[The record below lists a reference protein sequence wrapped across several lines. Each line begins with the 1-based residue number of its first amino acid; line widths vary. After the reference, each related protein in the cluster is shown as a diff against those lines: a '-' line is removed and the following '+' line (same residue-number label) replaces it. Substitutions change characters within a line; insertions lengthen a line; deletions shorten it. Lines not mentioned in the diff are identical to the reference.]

1 MKECCKNCKLLGELI
16 MWERNDEGR
25 YLPNYDNPLE
35 CCMLLADEGQIFGH
49 TEPTD
54 ESDMCEMFTPKKGGE
69 I

>member
-1 MKECCKNCKLLGELI
+1 